1 MLLLHEGTKGQRRET
16 TCSRSH
22 TPELA
27 QEPVLL
33 SLCLRV
39 RHSHGG
45 VHSVTLEEAC
55 LQRGGTGIQLQMI
68 ALQKFMPL
76 LIWNFTGNLPNLKN
90 EQLIKN
96 KIPKQ
101 AKQNKPV
108 GWIWPVDYESVIW
121 LPRVY
126 FPGMQGYPSPV
137 TFTDRLLNV
146 IQNCIDGESWEAPWL
161 LAEGLCEWTPVTP
174 HHWLSIS

>member
-16 TCSRSH
+16 TCLRLH

-45 VHSVTLEEAC
+45 VHSVTREGAC
-55 LQRGGTGIQLQMI
+55 LQWGGTGIQLQMI

-76 LIWNFTGNLPNLKN
+76 LTWNFTGNLLNLKN

-101 AKQNKPV
+101 VKQNKPV
-108 GWIWPVDYESVIW
+108 EWIWPVNYESVIW
-121 LPRVY
+121 LLRVH
-126 FPGMQGYPSPV
+126 FPGVQGYLSPV
-137 TFTDRLLNV
+137 TSTDHLLNV
-146 IQNCIDGESWEAPWL
+146 IQNCIDGESWEARWL
-161 LAEGLCEWTPVTP
+161 LAEGFCEWTPVTP